1 MRQLFV
7 KQILA
12 KEITCFDRILDY
24 ICYNP
29 VSIPIRHFFRFL
41 KRLPKWLRLC
51 WKTENWDYEGIYD
64 FIEMQLP
71 EMLKAQEEDDI
82 HVPSEVNKRI
92 KQIKLV
98 LEHLKR
104 YREPFD
110 YYEWPEIHTV
120 PSGECKGQTTYRM
133 EFVDADGEEKAQR
146 FHELENKHYE
156 KFWKLFKQ
164 WHQGWWT

>member
-1 MRQLFV
+1 
-7 KQILA
+7 
-12 KEITCFDRILDY
+12 
-24 ICYNP
+24 
-29 VSIPIRHFFRFL
+29 
-41 KRLPKWLRLC
+41 
-51 WKTENWDYEGIYD
+51 
-64 FIEMQLP
+64 MQLP

-110 YYEWPEIHTV
+110 YYEWPETHTV
-120 PSGECKGQTTYRM
+120 PSGEYKGQTTYRM

>member
-12 KEITCFDRILDY
+12 KEITLIDRVMDCIL
-24 ICYNP
+24 YNP
-29 VSIPIRHFFRFL
+29 VAIYIQHIIRFL

-133 EFVDADGEEKAQR
+133 EFVDADGEEKAKR
-146 FHELENKHYE
+146 FHELEAKHYE